1 MPGAGSRDHGLERLA
16 VAGLVL
22 AFAIA
27 AALLIWEGRGLSLL
41 ADDWQFGF
49 SARTSF
55 DPSAFLVA
63 HNGHF
68 VAVPVA
74 LTKLSLQLFGADA
87 ALPLRLAMVAVH
99 LSAAACFFFIVR
111 RGIGTVEAA
120 VVTVLVLFLGTAY
133 DVLIGGHG
141 LPIGIAVASG
151 LGAWLALLQ
160 RRTGWDLLA
169 AALLVVGIASEA
181 TALPFVLAAAALI
194 AIEGG
199 PRRRYW
205 VAALPLVVFGLWWL
219 KYGGDGGFAI
229 ANLAGLPSFAF
240 NSLAAGLGSIAG
252 VFTIPGGR
260 TADFDVSAGQAL
272 AGGVLVALLG
282 VAVARGYRPGRA
294 TVPALVALLGFW
306 ILTAAVADP
315 DRQPISSRYLYV
327 SVILLL
333 LVLAH
338 EIGASPLRRQGA
350 VALAA
355 ICAFALLPNIRQLTY
370 GADYARAQ
378 SESNRAVMGAAN
390 LIEGEAPG
398 SLMLEDPANL
408 APGQFPDLG
417 LPLAQYEASAARFG
431 TPAFSPAQIA
441 AATPDARA
449 AADNLIAR
457 ALPIELRAAGS
468 APVALPPSVAAS
480 QTGGTLKRRDGCLR
494 FAPLAVGA
502 QVTLGLPIGGLW
514 VRPAPGPAVPVGV
527 RRFDELFGFQLSP
540 ALGGRASVVELPP
553 GRASRGWQVQLAPE
567 QPLLL
572 CAA

>member
-1 MPGAGSRDHGLERLA
+1 VPGAARRDDGLERLA
-16 VAGLVL
+16 VAGLLL

-27 AALLIWEGRGLSLL
+27 AALLIWEGRGLTLL

-74 LTKLSLQLFGADA
+74 LTKLSLQLFGSDA

-99 LSAAACFFFIVR
+99 LSAAACLFFIVR
-111 RGIGTVEAA
+111 REIGTVAAA

-151 LGAWLALLQ
+151 LGAWLALS
-160 RRTGWDLLA
+160 RRRAGWDVVA
-169 AALLVVGIASEA
+169 AALLVVGVASEA

-194 AIEGG
+194 AVEGG

-205 VAALPLVVFGLWWL
+205 VAVVPLAVFGLWWL

-240 NSLAAGLGSIAG
+240 NSLAASLASITGL
-252 VFTIPGGR
+252 FTFPGGR

-272 AGGVLVALLG
+272 AGGVLVALLAL
-282 VAVARGYRPGRA
+282 AVARGYRPGRA
-294 TVPALVALLGFW
+294 TAPALVALLGFW
-306 ILTAAVADP
+306 VLTAAVADP

-327 SVILLL
+327 SAILLL
-333 LVLAH
+333 LVLAY
-338 EIGASPLRRQGA
+338 EVGASPLRRQGA

-390 LIEGEAPG
+390 LIEGEATG
-398 SLMLEDPANL
+398 SVLLEDSANL
-408 APGQFPDLG
+408 APGQFPDLS
-417 LPLAQYEASAARFG
+417 LPLAQYEASRARFG

-441 AATPDARA
+441 AAAPDARA

-457 ALPIELRAAGS
+457 ALPIGLRAAGS
-468 APVALPPSVAAS
+468 APAALSPSAGAS
-480 QTGGTLKRRDGCLR
+480 QTGGVLKRRNGCLR
-494 FAPLAVGA
+494 FVPLAVGA
-502 QVTLGLPIGGLW
+502 QVTLGLPVGGLW
-514 VRPAPGPAVPVGV
+514 VRPAAGPAVPVGV

-540 ALGGRASVVELPP
+540 ALGGRASVVGLPP
-553 GRASRGWQVQLAPE
+553 GPASGGWQVQLAPE